1 MLECDSLD
9 KEPVNRPG
17 LVQAVAL
24 HGQVQVTVVLDRVA
38 IGVEKSRVPVAQ
50 CLVAFGAME
59 RQAYVTAGDVEP
71 GVLARHD
78 YHRCLGVRAMVTG
91 TGFGHVDDRRI
102 VEHRAVS
109 LGNGLEPGHQG
120 PSSTSDKDSTQTSR
134 SVRTERLALLDAAD
148 SREALDFQVSVARA
162 LADSAAWETR
172 QASEVEEASAE
183 LEQPEQASPVLALLA
198 VVQVQLAGSSDCS
211 SQISKSEI
219 QSPVSQHSSSS
230 CSYWKLTLMLA

>member
-50 CLVAFGAME
+50 CLVAFGTME

-120 PSSTSDKDSTQTSR
+120 FNLLHVMGLDGISH
-134 SVRTERLALLDAAD
+134 VRGTGNLTAMPDLMDTGLLVILRQ
-148 SREALDFQVSVARA
+148 SKEHGNSIKKKL
-162 LADSAAWETR
+162 ETN
-172 QASEVEEASAE
+172 
-183 LEQPEQASPVLALLA
+183 
-198 VVQVQLAGSSDCS
+198 
-211 SQISKSEI
+211 
-219 QSPVSQHSSSS
+219 
-230 CSYWKLTLMLA
+230 